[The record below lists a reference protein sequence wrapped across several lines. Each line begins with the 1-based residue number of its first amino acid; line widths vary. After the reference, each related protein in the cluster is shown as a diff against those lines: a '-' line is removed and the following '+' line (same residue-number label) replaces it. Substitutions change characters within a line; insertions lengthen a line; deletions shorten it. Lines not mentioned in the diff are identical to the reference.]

1 MMKNKK
7 LQKHIAEWCVQGM
20 CHDWHCTPQFP
31 SLTLLTLN
39 TGWCCCPATWAGCR
53 LQLSVHHRAC
63 AMVLLLCII
72 NSRFK
77 VQSECQS
84 KPRSYILYHSC
95 KGAWESESYNSS
107 SKSQSQETFWD
118 RDLSAGLLGN
128 GPRNSCRKV
137 REARGRWKS
146 WTENQL
152 SQSTQ
157 WISRELWSWNVPLDL
172 PQICPKLRQRA

>member
-1 MMKNKK
+1 MYTQTHTHTSIGFINKNIYILINFCVHYRKWTIHKMMKNKK

-53 LQLSVHHRAC
+53 LQLSVHHRSC

-107 SKSQSQETFWD
+107 SKSQSQETF
-118 RDLSAGLLGN
+118 
-128 GPRNSCRKV
+128 
-137 REARGRWKS
+137 
-146 WTENQL
+146 
-152 SQSTQ
+152 
-157 WISRELWSWNVPLDL
+157 
-172 PQICPKLRQRA
+172 